1 MARHN
6 IYFKDKIE
14 NEIREYV
21 MLERQNGASESDVNF
36 SSVVNELTGLGL
48 MLKKHQEGK
57 KEFDLKTFNQD
68 MIRKVSGTREGM
80 SIVIAMLTEM
90 YLNSRG
96 GIAPGQLEDMMDAN
110 LTAMST
116 AEDKAESRHFLKEE
130 E

>member
-21 MLERQNGASESDVNF
+21 LLEQQNGASENDVSF
-36 SSVVNELTGLGL
+36 SSAVNELVGYGL

-57 KEFDLKTFNQD
+57 KDFDQKAFNQD
-68 MIRKVSGTREGM
+68 LIRKVSGTREGTAIM
-80 SIVIAMLTEM
+80 MAMITEM
-90 YLNSRG
+90 YLQSRG
-96 GIAPGQLEDMMDAN
+96 GITPGQLEEMLDSN
-110 LTAMST
+110 FTAIT
-116 AEDKAESRHFLKEE
+116 KAEDSAQTRHFLSEE

>member
-21 MLERQNGASESDVNF
+21 LLEQQNGASENDVSF
-36 SSVVNELTGLGL
+36 SSAVNELVGYGL

-57 KEFDLKTFNQD
+57 KDFDQKAFNQD
-68 MIRKVSGTREGM
+68 LIRKVSGTREGTAIM
-80 SIVIAMLTEM
+80 MAMITEM
-90 YLNSRG
+90 YLQSRG
-96 GIAPGQLEDMMDAN
+96 GITPGQLEEMLDSN
-110 LTAMST
+110 FTAIT
-116 AEDKAESRHFLKEE
+116 KAEDSAQNRHFLSEE

>member
-21 MLERQNGASESDVNF
+21 LLEQQNGASESDVSF
-36 SSVVNELTGLGL
+36 SSAVNELVGYGL

-57 KEFDLKTFNQD
+57 KDFDLKAFNQD
-68 MIRKVSGTREGM
+68 LIRKVSGTREGTAIM
-80 SIVIAMLTEM
+80 MAMITEM
-90 YLNSRG
+90 YLQSRG
-96 GIAPGQLEDMMDAN
+96 GITPGQLEEMLDSN
-110 LTAMST
+110 FTAIT
-116 AEDKAESRHFLKEE
+116 KAEDSAQTRHFLSEE

>member
-1 MARHN
+1 MSRHN

-21 MLERQNGASESDVNF
+21 LLEQQNGASESAVSF
-36 SSVVNELTGLGL
+36 SSAVNELVGFGL
-48 MLKKHQEGK
+48 MLKKRQAEKSIFDEEAVK
-57 KEFDLKTFNQD
+57 KDL
-68 MIRKVSGTREGM
+68 MRKVSGTVEGM

-96 GIAPGQLEDMMDAN
+96 GIEAGQLEEMLDGN

-116 AEDKAESRHFLKEE
+116 AEDKAESRHFLNEE
-130 E
+130 

>member
-1 MARHN
+1 MSRHN

-21 MLERQNGASESDVNF
+21 LLEQQNGASESDVSF
-36 SSVVNELTGLGL
+36 SSDVNELVGLGL

-57 KEFDLKTFNQD
+57 KDFDLKAFNQD
-68 MIRKVSGTREGM
+68 LIRKVSGTREGI
-80 SIVIAMLTEM
+80 SIVMAMPTEM

-96 GIAPGQLEDMMDAN
+96 GYTPEQLETTLDAN

-116 AEDKAESRHFLKEE
+116 AEDKAESRHFLSEE
-130 E
+130 

>member
-1 MARHN
+1 MSRHN

-21 MLERQNGASESDVNF
+21 LLEQQNGASESDVSF
-36 SSVVNELTGLGL
+36 SSAVNELVGFGL
-48 MLKKHQEGK
+48 MLKKRQTEKSIFDEEAFK
-57 KEFDLKTFNQD
+57 KDL
-68 MIRKVSGTREGM
+68 MRKASGTREGM

-96 GIAPGQLEDMMDAN
+96 GIEAGQLEEMLDGN

-116 AEDKAESRHFLKEE
+116 AEDKAESRHFLNEE
-130 E
+130 

>member
-21 MLERQNGASESDVNF
+21 LLEQQNGASESGVSF
-36 SSVVNELTGLGL
+36 SSAVNELVGYGL

-57 KEFDLKTFNQD
+57 KDFDLKAFNQD
-68 MIRKVSGTREGM
+68 LIRKVSGTREGTAIM
-80 SIVIAMLTEM
+80 MAMITEM
-90 YLNSRG
+90 YLQSRG
-96 GIAPGQLEDMMDAN
+96 GITPGQLEEMLDSN
-110 LTAMST
+110 FTAIT
-116 AEDKAESRHFLKEE
+116 KAEDSAQTRHFLSEE

>member
-1 MARHN
+1 MSRHN

-21 MLERQNGASESDVNF
+21 LLEQQNGASESDVSF
-36 SSVVNELTGLGL
+36 SSAVNELVGLGL

-57 KEFDLKTFNQD
+57 KDFDLKGFNQD
-68 MIRKVSGTREGM
+68 LMRKVSGTREGM

-90 YLNSRG
+90 YLKSRG
-96 GIAPGQLEDMMDAN
+96 GIEPGQLEDMLDGN

-116 AEDKAESRHFLKEE
+116 AEDKAESRHFLSEE
-130 E
+130 

>member
-1 MARHN
+1 MSRHN

-21 MLERQNGASESDVNF
+21 LLEQQNGASESDVSF
-36 SSVVNELTGLGL
+36 SSAVNELVGFGL
-48 MLKKHQEGK
+48 MLKKRQAEKSIFDEEAFK
-57 KEFDLKTFNQD
+57 KDL
-68 MIRKVSGTREGM
+68 MRKASGTREGM

-96 GIAPGQLEDMMDAN
+96 GIESGQLEEMLDGN

-116 AEDKAESRHFLKEE
+116 AEDKAESRHFLNEE
-130 E
+130 

>member
-1 MARHN
+1 MSRHN

-21 MLERQNGASESDVNF
+21 MLEQQNGASENDVSF
-36 SSVVNELTGLGL
+36 SSAVNELVGFGL
-48 MLKKHQEGK
+48 MLKKRQAEK
-57 KEFDLKTFNQD
+57 SIFDEEAFNQD
-68 MIRKVSGTREGM
+68 LMRKVSGTREGM

-96 GIAPGQLEDMMDAN
+96 GIEPGQLEDMLDGN

-116 AEDKAESRHFLKEE
+116 AEDKAESRHFLSEE
-130 E
+130 